1 MKLRGP
7 RDACW
12 AAVFHALGTLV
23 LAIAALR
30 FAASLLIPIAVAVLL
45 AFLLTPLV
53 RRTEA
58 LGAPRVL
65 AVGSAVFA
73 VILAMGGLGW
83 VVAHQTNQLLDAFP
97 HYEVNLRTKLAVL
110 RSDDGTMFSKLR
122 AVARKVDEEMSG
134 ESKETPSGGA
144 AMKVTVVEPESEFN
158 VDDLPALA
166 GSAAPVVGGTLLSFA
181 LLAFM
186 LMRREDLRERMFR
199 LVGRT
204 RLPITTRAL
213 DDAWERITRT
223 LLVQFGINAS
233 FGVVYGIGLYLIGI
247 AFAPLWGLLAIAL
260 RYVPFVGSALALA
273 LPFAVSLLMMQ
284 GWTEPLLV
292 VAWFAL
298 LVIGLIGVEALFLSP
313 GIGVSPT
320 ATLVMLAFWTWLWGP
335 IALLLAT
342 PLTACVMVIARF
354 LPQLKFIEVALGD
367 RPVLSDRERLYQ
379 RLLSGDLEES
389 AGLFE
394 GHARAHG
401 YVNACDDLLMP
412 TVADAAMDASG
423 GRITSQEYDAVLG
436 HARGVLEAS
445 TARSQCVAQSG
456 SASDDHAP
464 RLRVLCI
471 ARDAAEGLGHAMLQ
485 GALEPRKFDVEIV
498 SSDLLVSETVE
509 LIGRYDSQVVCIG
522 SVQPGSV
529 LAAKLLCR
537 RLRRRF
543 PGMSLFVTR
552 WGASDRDLRER
563 EALRAAGASAL
574 YTSIDQTRLGLITIH
589 SSRVPAAIPSAMDA
603 VASAAAG

>member
-1 MKLRGP
+1 MMPRGP
-7 RDACW
+7 RGAGW
-12 AAVFHALGTLV
+12 AAVFFPLGTLV

-30 FAASLLIPIAVAVLL
+30 FAASLLIPIGVAVLL

-53 RRTEA
+53 RRMEA

-73 VILAMGGLGW
+73 VILALGGLGW

-97 HYEVNLRTKLAVL
+97 RYEVNLRTKLALL

-122 AVARKVDEEMSG
+122 GVARKVDEEISG
-134 ESKETPSGGA
+134 ESKEKPADGEA
-144 AMKVTVVEPESEFN
+144 VKVTVVEPESELN

-166 GSAAPVVGGTLLSFA
+166 GSAAPVVGGTVLSFA

-186 LMRREDLRERMFR
+186 LMRREDLRERVFR

-233 FGVVYGIGLYLIGI
+233 FGVVYGFGLYLIGI

-335 IALLLAT
+335 IALLFAT
-342 PLTACVMVIARF
+342 PLTAFVMVIARF

-367 RPVLSDRERLYQ
+367 RPVLNDRERLYQ
-379 RLLSGDLEES
+379 RLLSGDIEES
-389 AGLFE
+389 ARLFE
-394 GHARAHG
+394 EHARAHG

-423 GRITSQEYDAVLG
+423 GRITSQEYDAVLV

-445 TARSQCVAQSG
+445 TAHSQCLAQSG
-456 SASDDHAP
+456 LASDDHAP

-471 ARDAAEGLGHAMLQ
+471 ARDAAEGLGHSMLQ

-509 LIGRYDSQVVCIG
+509 LIGRYRSQVVCLG

-543 PGMSLFVTR
+543 PGISLFVTR

-563 EALRAAGASAL
+563 EALRAAGASAA
-574 YTSIDQTRLGLITIH
+574 YTSIDQTRLGLIALH
-589 SSRVPAAIPSAMDA
+589 SSRLPAAIPSAMDA
-603 VASAAAG
+603 SASAAPG